1 MPVRVVLLDDDERYR
16 GRLVERLAFA
26 PNVSV
31 VADVG
36 SAADFFDAF
45 GRPESV
51 ADVALIDIEL
61 RGESG
66 IDVADRL
73 SAAFPAVGILMLT
86 VFEDDTHVLGAIQ
99 AGASGYLLK
108 DTTVDVLAAAIQEV
122 HDGGVPLSRGIA
134 RRILGLVG
142 KPAPPHPSGTDDG
155 EALSSRE
162 RELLEHVVRG
172 ETEAEI
178 AARLGIS
185 PHTVRTHVKNI
196 YRKLRVRSRAA
207 AVRLAFERGLV
218 SQSRG

>member
-1 MPVRVVLLDDDERYR
+1 MSARVVLLDDDERYR

-26 PNVSV
+26 PDVSV

-36 SAADFFDAF
+36 SAADFFDVIERAD
-45 GRPESV
+45 PA

-73 SAAFPAVGILMLT
+73 SAACPTIGILMLT
-86 VFEDDTHVLGAIQ
+86 VFEDDAHVLQAIQ

-108 DTTVDVLAAAIQEV
+108 DTTVDVLVAAVHEV
-122 HDGGVPLSRGIA
+122 KDGGVPLSRSIA
-134 RRILGLVG
+134 RRILGLVAR
-142 KPAPPHPSGTDDG
+142 PVPHMPIATHDG

-172 ETEAEI
+172 ETESEI
-178 AARLGIS
+178 AGRLGIS

-218 SQSRG
+218 DPMRR

>member
-26 PNVSV
+26 PDVSV

-36 SAADFFDAF
+36 SGADFFDVMEGAK
-45 GRPESV
+45 P
-51 ADVALIDIEL
+51 APDVALIDIEL

-73 SAAFPAVGILMLT
+73 SAECPSVGILMLT
-86 VFEDDTHVLGAIQ
+86 VFEDDRHVLQAIQ

-108 DTTVDVLAAAIQEV
+108 DTSVGVLAGAIHEV
-122 HDGGVPLSRGIA
+122 HEGGVPLSRGIA
-134 RRILGLVG
+134 RRILGLAGTAIVQ
-142 KPAPPHPSGTDDG
+142 PSSAADDT
-155 EALSSRE
+155 EALSGRE
-162 RELLEHVVRG
+162 RELLEHVVLG

-178 AARLGIS
+178 AGRLGIS

-218 SQSRG
+218 RQAPR